1 MATSSGSPAFV
12 EKGGCSL
19 AFRAG
24 CVAFASVGESAFGL
38 SSNVRRMSTPAP
50 MPMPP
55 LSTTDK
61 IFDKS
66 ERWAGVIC

>member
-38 SSNVRRMSTPAP
+38 SSNVRRMSTP
-50 MPMPP
+50 P